1 MRDSYSLLKRCFLE
15 KHRLHQVCLLLLKSF
30 QLGFD
35 TMTFPNHIYFKTVFL
50 FQICFFSSTIPK
62 FVDET
67 ILSKSLLCC
76 IGGLL
81 SRSGVGLLSSLA
93 KLGVFDILR
102 SGLSLVVDRFIG
114 GGYCIGRRLKA
125 AGCLGWSDLE

>member
-1 MRDSYSLLKRCFLE
+1 
-15 KHRLHQVCLLLLKSF
+15 
-30 QLGFD
+30 
-35 TMTFPNHIYFKTVFL
+35 MTFPNHIYFKTVFL

>member
-1 MRDSYSLLKRCFLE
+1 
-15 KHRLHQVCLLLLKSF
+15 
-30 QLGFD
+30 
-35 TMTFPNHIYFKTVFL
+35 MTFPNHIYFKTVFL
-50 FQICFFSSTIPK
+50 FSICFFSSTIPK
-62 FVDET
+62 FVDEI
-67 ILSKSLLCC
+67 ILSKSFLCC
-76 IGGLL
+76 NGGLL
-81 SRSGVGLLSSLA
+81 SKSGVGLLSSLA